1 MGLWVRVA
9 VSYVLVT
16 LGAVL
21 LVEATLI
28 GLSARV
34 ITDRVTEHDRQTAVQ
49 TETFSLALK
58 VSSQISSGAGT
69 LPGTVPPTDQAK
81 PGAQPRPT
89 PTAVARVLPANAGS
103 CQVAAKSRA
112 ISVLLGMDG
121 TVLESSFPQCYPA
134 GTAAPRLPVEAPT
147 DGPAQDSGV
156 GTGVART
163 RVAWAYAPIVQVPP
177 DAFDQGAFGGPAD
190 LLRVPRAQQVATLY
204 TEQSIVDS
212 PASLQLG
219 NIRPLLTPGLVVLGG
234 AVPVGLLF
242 GYLSMR
248 RPVRRLRRLA
258 LAAQALADGDLAR
271 RIPVSG
277 RDELSQLEADMNRM
291 AQRLA
296 DAMDGERE
304 LAATRARGTERARI
318 ARELHDAVSQELFSL
333 RLLAGGLARA
343 LPAGSPLHAQADQL
357 ERTAATAT
365 REMQAMLLELRPAA
379 LAEGGLAGALGRLAD
394 AYRDRVGIP
403 VRTALAQVE
412 VPAQREHALLRIAQE
427 ALANAVRHGDP
438 TELDLSLTPDLL
450 RVRDN
455 GRGFDPTVPTTG
467 MGLSL
472 MRERAAEVG
481 AALVLHSA
489 PGQGATVEV
498 RLT

>member
-21 LVEATLI
+21 LVEAILI

-34 ITDRVTEHDRQTAVQ
+34 ISDRVGEQDRRGVVRTD
-49 TETFSLALK
+49 TFSLALK
-58 VSSQISSGAGT
+58 LSSQVSSSAAGLPGVAASPDPAKSGAE
-69 LPGTVPPTDQAK
+69 P
-81 PGAQPRPT
+81 QPRPT
-89 PTAVARVLPANAGS
+89 ATNLVLPVNTGS
-103 CQVAAKSRA
+103 CAVAAKSGS
-112 ISVLLGMDG
+112 ISLLLGLDG
-121 TVLESSFPQCYPA
+121 TVLESSFPECYPA
-134 GTAAPRLPVEAPT
+134 GTGAPPMPVGSQP
-147 DGPAQDSGV
+147 QDSGV
-156 GTGVART
+156 GTGVARA

-177 DAFDQGAFGGPAD
+177 EAFDQSAFGSPAD
-190 LLRVPRAQQVATLY
+190 LLRVPRAHQVATLY
-204 TEQSIVDS
+204 TEQSIVDA
-212 PASLQLG
+212 PGHLQLG

-258 LAAQALADGDLAR
+258 LTAQALADGDLAR
-271 RIPVSG
+271 RVPVGG
-277 RDELSQLEADMNRM
+277 RDELSQLEADVNRM

-296 DAMDGERE
+296 DAMDSERE

-379 LAEGGLAGALGRLAD
+379 LTEGGLAGALGRLAD

-403 VRTALAQVE
+403 VRTALAPVE
-412 VPAQREHALLRIAQE
+412 LPAQREHALLRIAQE
-427 ALANAVRHGDP
+427 AMANAVRHGDP
-438 TELDLSLTPDLL
+438 TGLDLTLTADLL

-455 GRGFDPTVPTTG
+455 GRGFDPTVPTAG

-472 MRERAAEVG
+472 MGERAAEVG
-481 AALVLHSA
+481 AALVLDSA
-489 PGQGATVEV
+489 PGQGTTIEV